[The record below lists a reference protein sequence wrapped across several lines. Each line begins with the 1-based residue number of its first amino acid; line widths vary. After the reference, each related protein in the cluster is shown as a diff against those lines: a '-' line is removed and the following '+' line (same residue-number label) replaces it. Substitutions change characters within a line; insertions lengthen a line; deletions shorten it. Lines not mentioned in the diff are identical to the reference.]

1 VLLDRRVSRLAGAG
15 LLAVALLAACTPVT
29 VREGEVASA
38 DIGVPPGDST
48 GFNILAI
55 GVADA
60 QGSIAPR
67 STGLRVAPGSHTMI
81 GAVGPGLVDG
91 TTFAVI
97 GLGPSVQLVR
107 FTVAQT
113 VTQGT
118 LPAAVLWLNVPD
130 DAPAGL
136 YSLLALR
143 DGQISIFTAGIEV
156 G

>member
-1 VLLDRRVSRLAGAG
+1 VPFDRRICRFAGAG
-15 LLAVALLAACTPVT
+15 LLGVTLLAGCTPVA

-38 DIGVPPGDST
+38 DIAVPPGDST
-48 GFNILAI
+48 VFNIIGI

-60 QGSIAPR
+60 QGNITPR
-67 STGLRVAPGSHTMI
+67 STGLRVAAGSHTLI
-81 GAVGPGLVDG
+81 GAVGPGLVEG

-97 GLGPSVQLVR
+97 GLGPSVQLVS

-118 LPAAVLWLNVPD
+118 VPAAVLWLNVPD
-130 DAPAGL
+130 DVPAGL
-136 YSLLALR
+136 YSLLALHG
-143 DGQISIFTAGIEV
+143 GQISIFTAGIEV